1 MKWVLGVIA
10 LVVVLGVFLLPLWMP
25 SGLALEP
32 DAEVQTTPKVQPP
45 EGTPTAGTGGGSS
58 CASTAA
64 VALVGVLSVPLFLV
78 LAAVRRSGS
87 A

>member
-1 MKWVLGVIA
+1 MKWVLGAIA

-25 SGLALEP
+25 SGLALGP
-32 DAEVQTTPKVQPP
+32 DGEVQSTPKVQQP
-45 EGTPTAGTGGGSS
+45 EGTPTASTGGGSS

-64 VALVGVLSVPLFLV
+64 VVWVGALSVPLFLV
-78 LAAVRRSGS
+78 LAATRRSGS